1 MKVKETD
8 LGTFKACPGENGK
21 LYYHDSAYDYLD
33 SEQSYTMHEVSN
45 SSNEMVV
52 INNRQYL
59 VFVSYPDGEW
69 VTTGKMIPRES
80 GIISDPERVFN
91 NGEPERFM
99 LALVLEICERC
110 KGKGTMGNPAFNGTS
125 IEWWQE
131 SGGPDWQE
139 DLNEYIHGDLYDVQC
154 EFHCDQGKAWGID
167 WTYIIEQWKDDPRVI
182 NDYATKIRQLVTE
195 YYDYLAERASEER
208 WGY

>member
-21 LYYHDSAYDYLD
+21 VYYHDSAYDYLD

-91 NGEPERFM
+91 RGKPVRFM
-99 LALVLEICERC
+99 LPLVLEICERC

>member
-21 LYYHDSAYDYLD
+21 VYYHDSAYDYLD

-91 NGEPERFM
+91 HGEPVRFM
-99 LALVLEICERC
+99 LPLVLEICERC

-195 YYDYLAERASEER
+195 YYDYLAERASEVR